1 MTTAVKKRRDS
12 QAITG
17 ASFKNLRKLLKCTS
31 LRKSWKQFQHGW
43 SAKQVIKMKFNLDV
57 VTILSHIDEL
67 SRVHSTIVMAGL
79 ADTLKNA
86 QAITLFA
93 PENEA
98 FDKLQGSTI
107 MSALEDADKAKNILT
122 YHVVPEK
129 LVTSN
134 LRKEKSV
141 TTMQGATLKI
151 EEHRWLRHGIKVN
164 DAVVKEAD
172 IEGTNGVIHIIDTVL
187 VP

>member
-1 MTTAVKKRRDS
+1 M
-12 QAITG
+12 
-17 ASFKNLRKLLKCTS
+17 KL
-31 LRKSWKQFQHGW
+31 
-43 SAKQVIKMKFNLDV
+43 NLDV

-67 SRVHSTIVMAGL
+67 SSVHSHLHSSIVLAGL

-86 QAITLFA
+86 QGITLFA

-98 FDKLQGSTI
+98 FDKLQGSPIWST
-107 MSALEDADKAKNILT
+107 LEDADKAKNTLT

-129 LVTSN
+129 LLVSD

-172 IEGTNGVIHIIDTVL
+172 IEGTNGVIHIIDTIL

>member
-1 MTTAVKKRRDS
+1 
-12 QAITG
+12 
-17 ASFKNLRKLLKCTS
+17 
-31 LRKSWKQFQHGW
+31 
-43 SAKQVIKMKFNLDV
+43 
-57 VTILSHIDEL
+57 
-67 SRVHSTIVMAGL
+67 
-79 ADTLKNA
+79 
-86 QAITLFA
+86 
-93 PENEA
+93 
-98 FDKLQGSTI
+98 

-141 TTMQGATLKI
+141 TSMQGATLKI
-151 EEHRWLRHGIKVN
+151 EEHHWLRHGIKVN
-164 DAVVKEAD
+164 DAVIKEAD

>member
-1 MTTAVKKRRDS
+1 
-12 QAITG
+12 
-17 ASFKNLRKLLKCTS
+17 
-31 LRKSWKQFQHGW
+31 
-43 SAKQVIKMKFNLDV
+43 MKFNLDV

-67 SRVHSTIVMAGL
+67 SRVHSSIVMAGL

-86 QAITLFA
+86 QGITLFA

-151 EEHRWLRHGIKVN
+151 EEHHWLRHGIMVN

>member
-1 MTTAVKKRRDS
+1 
-12 QAITG
+12 
-17 ASFKNLRKLLKCTS
+17 
-31 LRKSWKQFQHGW
+31 
-43 SAKQVIKMKFNLDV
+43 MKFNLDV

-67 SRVHSTIVMAGL
+67 SRVHSSIVMAGL

-86 QAITLFA
+86 QGITLFA

-107 MSALEDADKAKNILT
+107 MSALEDADKAQNILT

-151 EEHRWLRHGIKVN
+151 EEHHWLRHGIMVN

>member
-1 MTTAVKKRRDS
+1 
-12 QAITG
+12 
-17 ASFKNLRKLLKCTS
+17 
-31 LRKSWKQFQHGW
+31 
-43 SAKQVIKMKFNLDV
+43 MKFNLDV
-57 VTILSHIDEL
+57 VATLSHIDEL
-67 SRVHSTIVMAGL
+67 SRVHNVIVTTGL
-79 ADTLKNA
+79 ADALKNA

-98 FDKLQGSTI
+98 FDKLKGSTI
-107 MSALEDADKAKNILT
+107 VSALEDANKAKNILT

-129 LVTSN
+129 LMASN

-151 EEHRWLRHGIKVN
+151 EEHRWLRHGLKVN

>member
-1 MTTAVKKRRDS
+1 
-12 QAITG
+12 
-17 ASFKNLRKLLKCTS
+17 
-31 LRKSWKQFQHGW
+31 
-43 SAKQVIKMKFNLDV
+43 MKFNLDV

-67 SRVHSTIVMAGL
+67 SRLHSTIVAAGL
-79 ADTLKNA
+79 ADTIKNA
-86 QAITLFA
+86 QTITLFA

-98 FDKLQGSTI
+98 FDKLQNTI

-122 YHVVPEK
+122 YHVVPEN
-129 LVTSN
+129 LVASN
-134 LRKEKSV
+134 LRKEKSL

-151 EEHRWLRHGIKVN
+151 EEHHWLRHGIKVN

-187 VP
+187 MP